1 MKIDDVWLK
10 PIEVSELLSCPKNR
24 ITRNINQYEYRI
36 SNSNGGKT
44 YFINLNSLPIE
55 ARAKYY
61 EKQGLTKT
69 NIIDINTK
77 KPVVIEEPRL
87 LPVKAQPNDL
97 PETYKET
104 ALARY
109 DLVKLW
115 INYREESGL
124 KKTEAD
130 KEFIQIYESKKYKY
144 LYEMLGS
151 VSIKTLY
158 RWLTTLEESKWD
170 FVSLSPNYK
179 RDKGINLEPVEINA
193 ILKYIKYPTKLKIS
207 EIIRWSIADLN
218 EAGYNFNRS
227 EDTYRRFIEDWKS
240 KNYDLW
246 LLHREGE
253 KALNDKCAFYIK
265 RDKNAVNVGD
275 ILVLDGHTLNFEIT
289 LPFPPYKQKRMTLI
303 TVNDFRSDMVL
314 GWEIML
320 SENKYAIANAVR
332 RALIF
337 LGRICGEEEMALKGR
352 ILQMDNGRANK
363 SIYLLGGTDNK
374 RSRWF
379 EQDFNTLGFKG
390 LFEKFFEGVQIAKP
404 YHGQSKATVERFFG
418 VFAELERMTLTYSG
432 ISIDNKPPRMSRNEK
447 LHKEVFRNATNGNLI
462 DIESAHLM
470 IAQWLELY
478 STRKHAGGYWKG
490 LSPAEI
496 MLENIPVLK
505 QQPDYNTRLLPLA
518 NLNYMMLE
526 EKVTTLHRRGITFE
540 GYDYMNPALYNIE
553 KGKVNLKIKY
563 DRLNKNSILVFDE
576 AGNFICEA
584 SRTDLVHPAAQWL
597 GSEED
602 QEKFKSQVA
611 IQNNLKQTTTS
622 LYKEHFKDLVD
633 EIPNSVKEMKM
644 RKNKKA
650 KQVEPDLRIEPD
662 FNVEMPKAIG
672 MDYDFKI

>member
-10 PIEVSELLSCPKNR
+10 PIEVAELLGVTVRAVQKKINSYQY
-24 ITRNINQYEYRI
+24 NIG
-36 SNSNGGKT
+36 NSNGGKT

-61 EKQGLTKT
+61 EKQGLTN

-77 KPVVIEEPRL
+77 KTVVIEEPR
-87 LPVKAQPNDL
+87 PVKEQPNEL
-97 PETYKET
+97 PETYKEI

-115 INYREESGL
+115 INYRKSSG

-130 KEFIQIYESKKYKY
+130 KEFIQIYETKKYKY

-158 RWLTTLEESKWD
+158 RWLAKLEESKWD
-170 FVSLSPNYK
+170 FVSLAPNYK
-179 RDKGINLEPVEINA
+179 REKGVYLEPVEINTL
-193 ILKYIKYPTKLKIS
+193 LKYIKYPTKLKIS
-207 EIIRWSIADLN
+207 EIIRWAVAELQ
-218 EAGYNFNRS
+218 EAGYNFCRS

-246 LLHREGE
+246 VLHREGE

-320 SENKYAIANAVR
+320 TENKYAIANAVR
-332 RALIF
+332 RSLIF
-337 LGRICGEEEMALKGR
+337 LGSICGEEEMALKGR

-363 SIYLLGGTDNK
+363 SIYLLGGTANK

-390 LFEKFFEGVQIAKP
+390 LFEKYFEGVQIAKP

-418 VFAELERMTLTYSG
+418 VFAELERMTITYSG

-447 LHKEVFRNATNGNLI
+447 LHKEVFRNATTGNLI

-478 STRKHAGGYWKG
+478 SARKHASGYWKG

-496 MLENIPVLK
+496 MMENIPIVKK
-505 QQPDYNTRLLPLA
+505 QQDYNSRLIPIY

-526 EKVTTLHRRGITFE
+526 EKITTLHRRGITFE
-540 GYDYMNPALYNIE
+540 GYDYMHPALYNIE
-553 KGKVNLKIKY
+553 KGKVNLRIKY

-584 SRTDLVHPAAQWL
+584 TRTDLVHPAAQWL

-602 QEKFKSQVA
+602 QERFKSQVA
-611 IQNNLKQTTTS
+611 IQNNLKQTTVS
-622 LYKEHFKDLVD
+622 LYKQHFKDLLD
-633 EIPNSVKEMKM
+633 EIPNSVKEMKK
-644 RKNKKA
+644 RNKKA

>member
-1 MKIDDVWLK
+1 MRIDDVWLK
-10 PIEVSELLSCPKNR
+10 SAEVVALLGTNKMY
-24 ITRNINQYEYRI
+24 ITRNIHKYEYRVI
-36 SNSNGGKT
+36 NGNGGKT
-44 YFINLNSLPIE
+44 YFINLNSLPAE

-69 NIIDINTK
+69 NIIDIHTK
-77 KPVVIEEPRL
+77 QALVIEEPRKV
-87 LPVKAQPNDL
+87 PVKMQPNDL
-97 PETYKET
+97 PEAYKET

-115 INYREESGL
+115 LNYRKESGL

-130 KEFIQIYESKKYKY
+130 KEFIIIYESKEYRY
-144 LYEMLGS
+144 LYSVLGS

-158 RWLTTLEESKWD
+158 RWLTILEENKWD
-170 FVSLSPNYK
+170 FTALSPNYK
-179 RDKGINLEPVEINA
+179 REKGVNLESVEINA

-207 EIIRWSIADLN
+207 EIIRWAIAELN

-227 EDTYRRFIEDWKS
+227 EDTYRRFIEEWKS
-240 KNYDLW
+240 KNIDLW
-246 LLHREGE
+246 TLHREGE

-337 LGRICGEEEMALKGR
+337 LGRICGESETALKGR

-379 EQDFNTLGFKG
+379 EQDFNTMGFTG

-418 VFAELERMTLTYSG
+418 VFAEMERSTLTYSG

-447 LHKEVFRNATNGNLI
+447 LHKEVFRNATEGNLI

-478 STRKHAGGYWKG
+478 SNRKHVGGYWKG

-496 MLENIPVLK
+496 MQENIPIIK
-505 QQPDYNTRLLPLA
+505 QQPDYNSRLLPIV

-540 GYDYMNPALYNIE
+540 GYDYMHPALYNLE
-553 KGKVNLKIKY
+553 KGKVNLKIKF

-576 AGNFICEA
+576 SGNFLCEA
-584 SRTDLVHPAAQWL
+584 TRTDLVHPAAQWL
-597 GSEED
+597 GNEAD
-602 QEKFKSQVA
+602 QERFKSQVA
-611 IQNNLKQTTTS
+611 LQNSLKQTTGS
-622 LYKEHFKDLVD
+622 LYKEHFKDIIN
-633 EIPNSVKEMKM
+633 EIPNSVKEMKK
-644 RKNKKA
+644 RKNKKN
-650 KQVEPDLRIEPD
+650 KEIESDLRVEPD
-662 FNVEMPKAIG
+662 FSVEMPKAIG
-672 MDYDFKI
+672 IEYDFKI